1 MTYRAL
7 HPGKLTQLN
16 ASTGDYVP
24 KGHVIARVMWF
35 DDLGKSVTEGTTSG
49 IAAPFDSTVEF
60 FVSLNSHFQKGEPLF
75 RIDPD
80 TPKGRM
86 VPTEDLRSILE
97 SGIAA
102 ALQNNWQDTQQRCQQ
117 VLNAHPIDPAME
129 FVARKYRALAL
140 GFVGYKVGD
149 RTLLEEALVEGR
161 RAVHAFARTKE
172 PQQNLAGAYAAI
184 GNAIGFMI
192 AHDLIRSDEWT
203 TLFPEGYAALKK
215 AVELDPQDSQAR
227 KHLGIMGAAIPIAK
241 MRGAKIR

>member
-35 DDLGKSVTEGTTSG
+35 DELGKSDTESTTLG
-49 IAAPFDSTVEF
+49 IAAPFDATVEF

-80 TPKGRM
+80 TPKGRIA
-86 VPTEDLRSILE
+86 PSEDLRSILE

-102 ALQNNWQDTQQRCQQ
+102 ALQNNWEDTQRRCQQ
-117 VLNAHPIDPAME
+117 VLKAPPTDPSME
-129 FVARKYRALAL
+129 FIALKYRALAL
-140 GFVGYKVGD
+140 GFVGYKAGD
-149 RTLLEEALVEGR
+149 RRLLDEALAEGQ
-161 RAVHAFARTKE
+161 RALSVFQRTSE
-172 PQQNLAGAYAAI
+172 PQRNLAGVYTAI
-184 GNAIGFMI
+184 GNAIGFMV
-192 AHDLIRSDEWT
+192 ANDLLRNDEWR

-215 AVELDPQDSQAR
+215 AVELDPDDSQAR
-227 KHLGIMGAAIPIAK
+227 KHLGIMGAAIPVAK
-241 MRGAKIR
+241 MHGAKIK

>member
-35 DDLGKSVTEGTTSG
+35 DELGKSVTEGTTSG
-49 IAAPFDSTVEF
+49 VAAPFDGTVAF

-80 TPKGRM
+80 TPKGRIA
-86 VPTEDLRSILE
+86 PTEDLRSILE

-102 ALQNNWQDTQQRCQQ
+102 ALQNNWQDTQRRCQQ
-117 VLNAHPIDPAME
+117 VLNAHPTDPSTE
-129 FVARKYRALAL
+129 FIALKYRALAL
-140 GFVGYKVGD
+140 GFVGHQAGD
-149 RTLLEEALVEGR
+149 RRLLDEALIEGR
-161 RAVHAFARTKE
+161 RALTAYQRTSE
-172 PQQNLAGAYAAI
+172 PKRNVAGAYAAI

-192 AHDLIRSDEWT
+192 ANDLLRNDEWR

-215 AVELDPQDSQAR
+215 AVELDPDDSQAR
-227 KHLGIMGAAIPIAK
+227 KHFGIMGAAIPVAK
-241 MRGAKIR
+241 MHGAKL